1 MLISQPEDGEDP
13 NFKVPIGRKMLP
25 PNALIH
31 IPLPIFVED
40 NRNSR
45 KMSWE
50 RKEGSQLW
58 GRDGPQIPWDREY
71 PPCVQEKRGPGR
83 WGVTERDP
91 EWQSIWDSGLWKAL
105 LLWEKEYT
113 EEWGRTGL
121 GAIGEANRTGQ
132 LMALG
137 QHLHWWHSRTFLR
150 NNQSAKKAAV
160 QHSMLTDTLCKRR
173 GEERPPASEHPL
185 SAITILTSPSP
196 QSEH

>member
-1 MLISQPEDGEDP
+1 
-13 NFKVPIGRKMLP
+13 MLP

-31 IPLPIFVED
+31 IPLPIFVEN

-137 QHLHWWHSRTFLR
+137 QHLHWWR
-150 NNQSAKKAAV
+150 NILEKQPECKESFSTTLHADWYPVQAPGGGEAA
-160 QHSMLTDTLCKRR
+160 CIR
-173 GEERPPASEHPL
+173 ASPLGNHHPNE
-185 SAITILTSPSP
+185 SITAVWALIFWIDRMI
-196 QSEH
+196 